1 MSYSFVRFKEF
12 LKKSPAPRPPP
23 LTSLSRHPQHAPHP
37 PLLPDDPEYYNDL
50 PGKAPPPSSL
60 LLPSSNL
67 IDLSTELP
75 YRTEYINSDVQV
87 KIIQRY
93 IPTAPFSL
101 VLRKEYCDCPQRDS
115 HAVHYT

>member
-1 MSYSFVRFKEF
+1 LTYCVLRFKEF

-23 LTSLSRHPQHAPHP
+23 LTSLSRHQPQHAHHP

-60 LLPSSNL
+60 LLPSSSSNL

-87 KIIQRY
+87 KIIAR
-93 IPTAPFSL
+93 IFL
-101 VLRKEYCDCPQRDS
+101 HFK
-115 HAVHYT
+115 HYVKGAQA

>member
-1 MSYSFVRFKEF
+1 MSYSVVRFKEF

-60 LLPSSNL
+60 LLPSSSNL

-87 KIIQRY
+87 KIIAR
-93 IPTAPFSL
+93 FFL
-101 VLRKEYCDCPQRDS
+101 LFK
-115 HAVHYT
+115 HYVKGALA